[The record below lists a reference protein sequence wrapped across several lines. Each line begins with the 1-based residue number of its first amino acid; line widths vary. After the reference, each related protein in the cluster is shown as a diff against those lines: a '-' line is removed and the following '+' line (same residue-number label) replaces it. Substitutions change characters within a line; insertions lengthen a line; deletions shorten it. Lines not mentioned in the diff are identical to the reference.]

1 MAEETDLSV
10 EYPLIVK
17 KLSNKME
24 EMLIEMNGKLPTIN
38 KNLN

>member
-1 MAEETDLSV
+1 MGEETDLSV
-10 EYPLIVK
+10 KHPLIVK
-17 KLSNKME
+17 KLSNKMD